1 MLSRFLEGLRGAAV
15 FGAGVVLVFWPLI
28 ALVAGI
34 VLVVRKVLYRD

>member
-1 MLSRFLEGLRGAAV
+1 MLSRFLERLRGAAV
-15 FGAGVVLVFWPLI
+15 FSAGVVLVFYPLI